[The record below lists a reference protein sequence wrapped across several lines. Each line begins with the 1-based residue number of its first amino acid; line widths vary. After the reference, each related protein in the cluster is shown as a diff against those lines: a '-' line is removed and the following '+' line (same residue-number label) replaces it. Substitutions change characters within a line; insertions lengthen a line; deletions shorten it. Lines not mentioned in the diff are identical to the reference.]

1 MVRWDTR
8 AGPEPVSVVG
18 VAECHTQPVYSTV
31 WVASKTASELMTS
44 SADGTIR
51 VRRGWLVSELIISI
65 VQWWDTRNFTEA
77 TETVILDPEN
87 MDPESPGEVD
97 RAFTPSIL
105 EYDPTIPARY
115 MVRHLSYNLED
126 F

>member
-1 MVRWDTR
+1 M
-8 AGPEPVSVVG
+8 
-18 VAECHTQPVYSTV
+18 
-31 WVASKTASELMTS
+31 S
-44 SADGTIR
+44 SCPF
-51 VRRGWLVSELIISI
+51 I

-115 MVRHLSYNLED
+115 MVKHLSYNLGD
-126 F
+126 FKFGL